1 MLTLDAEA
9 MAAYYAVDRRSAEF
23 RTVLHVWR
31 KALVEKLCIELGYGT
46 LVERDSRSM
55 WGGFLRLDE
64 TDRNSQR
71 LMDLLDI
78 LDVSTEEYLEE
89 EGKR

>member
-1 MLTLDAEA
+1 
-9 MAAYYAVDRRSAEF
+9 
-23 RTVLHVWR
+23 
-31 KALVEKLCIELGYGT
+31 
-46 LVERDSRSM
+46 
-55 WGGFLRLDE
+55 LDE
-64 TDRNSQR
+64 TDRNNQR